1 MPRSLELLPKF
12 KKDYTLPM
20 ADTKDSQATVYTAPR
35 NIPVRHVVKLMA
47 AKGVSAVVVT
57 EAFKPVGIVTGHDI
71 MVRVTAPGLDAAK
84 IMVGTIM
91 SAPLVMIAESESV
104 GNAVALMGRHGIRRL
119 PIVDQAGFLV
129 TLLTLDDILRLNLAD
144 PIVLAGIVREQARR
158 AGDGSPDM
166 TGPNVVRFADVPPPS
181 LPPKPMSIGAISGIA
196 SRSGVVTMV
205 KRHPLSR
212 LHFLA
217 RTWCRR
223 NRLPILLI
231 VGASIL
237 GAAVTFYVSAFYGYK
252 PAHYEPKEDSREIQ
266 MRQMELQELQRK
278 QSERNSQG
286 NSPDR

>member
-1 MPRSLELLPKF
+1 MSLELSQRF

-20 ADTKDSQATVYTAPR
+20 ADTKDSQAAVHTAPR
-35 NIPVRHVVKLMA
+35 NISVRHVVKLMA
-47 AKGVSAVVVT
+47 AKGVSDIVVT
-57 EAFKPVGIVTGHDI
+57 KAFKPVGIVTSHDI

-91 SAPLVMIAESESV
+91 SAPLVTIAESESV

-119 PIVDQAGFLV
+119 PIVDQAGSLV
-129 TLLTLDDILRLNLAD
+129 TLLTLDDILRHNLAD
-144 PIVLAGIVREQARR
+144 SSVLTGIVREQARR

-166 TGPNVVRFADVPPPS
+166 TDSNVVRFADVPPPPI
-181 LPPKPMSIGAISGIA
+181 PPKPVSIGAISGIA
-196 SRSGVVTMV
+196 TRSDVVEMV
-205 KRHPLSR
+205 KRRPLRR
-212 LHFLA
+212 LNFSV
-217 RTWCRR
+217 RTWYRR

-252 PAHYEPKEDSREIQ
+252 PAHYEPKEGSREIQ
-266 MRQMELQELQRK
+266 MKQMELQELQRK
-278 QSERNSQG
+278 QSERNRQG

>member
-1 MPRSLELLPKF
+1 MSLELSQKF

-20 ADTKDSQATVYTAPR
+20 ADPQGSQAVVYTAPR
-35 NIPVRHVVKLMA
+35 IIPVQHVVKLMA

-84 IMVGTIM
+84 AMVGTIM
-91 SAPLVMIAESESV
+91 SAPLVMIVESESV

-144 PIVLAGIVREQARR
+144 ASVLTDIVREQTRR
-158 AGDGSPDM
+158 AGDGSPNIK
-166 TGPNVVRFADVPPPS
+166 GPTVVRFADVLPPPS
-181 LPPKPMSIGAISGIA
+181 PPKPMSVGTISGIA
-196 SRSGVVTMV
+196 SRSDVVMMV
-205 KRHPLSR
+205 QRRPLRR
-212 LHFLA
+212 LNFLVSG
-217 RTWCRR
+217 WYRR

-237 GAAVTFYVSAFYGYK
+237 GAAATFYLNAFYGYK

-266 MRQMELQELQRK
+266 MKQMELQELQRK
-278 QSERNSQG
+278 QSERNSPG
-286 NSPDR
+286 GSPDR

>member
-1 MPRSLELLPKF
+1 MRRRLELLQKF

-20 ADTKDSQATVYTAPR
+20 ADTKDSQAAVYTAPR
-35 NIPVRHVVKLMA
+35 IIPVQHVVKLMA

-84 IMVGTIM
+84 VMVGTVM
-91 SAPLVMIAESESV
+91 SAPLVTIVESESV

-144 PIVLAGIVREQARR
+144 ASVLTDIVREQTRR
-158 AGDGSPDM
+158 AGDGSPNIK
-166 TGPNVVRFADVPPPS
+166 GPNVVRFADVPPPP
-181 LPPKPMSIGAISGIA
+181 LPPKLVSIGAISGIA
-196 SRSGVVTMV
+196 TRSDVVEMV
-205 KRHPLSR
+205 QRRPLRR
-212 LHFLA
+212 LNFLVSA
-217 RTWCRR
+217 WYRR
-223 NRLPILLI
+223 NRLPVLLI

-237 GAAVTFYVSAFYGYK
+237 GVAVTFYVSAFYGYK

-266 MRQMELQELQRK
+266 MKQMELQELQQK
-278 QSERNSQG
+278 KLERDRQAT
-286 NSPDR
+286 SPNQ